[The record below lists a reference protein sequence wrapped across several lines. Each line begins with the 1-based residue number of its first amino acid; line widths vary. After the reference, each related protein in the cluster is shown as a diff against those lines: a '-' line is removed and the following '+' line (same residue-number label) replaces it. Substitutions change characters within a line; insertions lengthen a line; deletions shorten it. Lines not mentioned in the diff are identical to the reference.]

1 LKYAFLFGKYRT
13 ADYDAR
19 DHLAITVQN
28 FSTHRDDGDENGC
41 RIEIQLVHEEM
52 SSLAAAKVTTLEEP
66 VWRADIFS
74 TRTSIGSWDRA
85 HFHPRFEGQEPSGR
99 AYAQEEIRKD
109 PVEWARER
117 LSNLPAL
124 LTEGGHPE
132 VLDHIDLVDVESALP
147 AMVAAIAA
155 TLYEDGVAAG

>member
-1 LKYAFLFGKYRT
+1 MKYAFLFGDYRA

-41 RIEIQLVHEEM
+41 RIEIQLVHEEAP
-52 SSLAAAKVTTLEEP
+52 SLAAAKITTLREP

-85 HFHPRFEGQEPSGR
+85 HYHPTFEGQEPSGR
-99 AYAQEEIRKD
+99 VYAQEDVRKD
-109 PVEWARER
+109 PVGWARDW
-117 LSNLPAL
+117 LSNLPEL

-132 VLDHIDLVDVESALP
+132 ALAKIRLDELRSALP
-147 AMVAAIAA
+147 AMTAAVEA
-155 TLYEDGVAAG
+155 TLYEVTA